1 LIEVSY
7 KKILNYSPKDMYD
20 IVKDINSYSEF
31 IPGCV
36 VSKIIS
42 EENHFSIATL
52 GIKYSVMSGE
62 FTSQVNF
69 DPENLTIFSEGIKGP
84 FRSVFTEWRFVEAH
98 DGAEVQIE
106 IKLDLK
112 NKFFESLLKKSLKK
126 IISQA
131 VSSFEERA
139 DLLY

>member
-1 LIEVSY
+1 
-7 KKILNYSPKDMYD
+7 MYD

-31 IPGCV
+31 IPGCA

-42 EENHFSIATL
+42 KENHFAIATL

-84 FRSVFTEWRFVEAH
+84 FRSVFTEWRFLEA
-98 DGAEVQIE
+98 DEGTEVDIR
-106 IKLDLK
+106 IRLDLK

-126 IISQA
+126 IITQA
-131 VSSFEERA
+131 MGSFEERA
-139 DLLY
+139 DFLY